1 MSKLFDDAEEDG
13 LTIDPEDIIEIDT
26 DRMAKEAFDY
36 AAALIDNLEKICAD
50 KDLMASMPNL
60 KEHIDKELDS
70 MANLLKMRFANEEL
84 HDMLVRTIGKNP
96 ANASLYSNLVKI
108 QQSTLKIQQQL
119 DTIVDR
125 LKKSLKAIQLEFNFN
140 AQTPEEQIKESD
152 GECKIKTTKG
162 SKDFIQQMKELNLD
176 DIDI

>member
-26 DRMAKEAFDY
+26 DKMAKEAFDY
-36 AAALIDNLEKICAD
+36 ASALIDNLEKICAD
-50 KDLMASMPNL
+50 EDLMARMPNL

-96 ANASLYSNLVKI
+96 ANASLYTNLVKI

-119 DTIVDR
+119 DVIVER
-125 LKKSLKAIQLEFNFN
+125 LKKSLKAIQLELNFTVQ
-140 AQTPEEQIKESD
+140 APEDPTEESD
-152 GECKIKTTKG
+152 VEDTTIKTTKG

-176 DIDI
+176 NMD

>member
-1 MSKLFDDAEEDG
+1 
-13 LTIDPEDIIEIDT
+13 
-26 DRMAKEAFDY
+26 
-36 AAALIDNLEKICAD
+36 
-50 KDLMASMPNL
+50 
-60 KEHIDKELDS
+60 
-70 MANLLKMRFANEEL
+70 
-84 HDMLVRTIGKNP
+84 MLVRTIGKNP
-96 ANASLYSNLVKI
+96 ANASLYGNLVKI

-176 DIDI
+176 DIDM

>member
-96 ANASLYSNLVKI
+96 ANASLCVFSFCI
-108 QQSTLKIQQQL
+108 R
-119 DTIVDR
+119 R
-125 LKKSLKAIQLEFNFN
+125 LN
-140 AQTPEEQIKESD
+140 
-152 GECKIKTTKG
+152 
-162 SKDFIQQMKELNLD
+162 
-176 DIDI
+176 